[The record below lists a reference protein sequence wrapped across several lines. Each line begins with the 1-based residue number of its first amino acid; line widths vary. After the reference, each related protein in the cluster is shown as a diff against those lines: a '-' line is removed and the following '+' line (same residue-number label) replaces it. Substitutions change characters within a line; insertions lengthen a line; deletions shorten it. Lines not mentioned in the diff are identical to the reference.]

1 MTAQTRR
8 SGFTLVEILIVVM
21 ILGILAAIVIPQYSS
36 ATSES
41 RRATIADQLRL
52 YRDQINVYKA
62 QHTDNVPGVTA
73 AVPAGSVALFA
84 AHLTTYTDVAG
95 DSSATKDATHK
106 FGPYLPV
113 MPLNPINGLDTV
125 KIDATSATVPT
136 PDGTTGWIYQ
146 PSTGRLSINL
156 TTQDPDGK
164 AYVSY

>member
-1 MTAQTRR
+1 MTTRQRR

-21 ILGILAAIVIPQYSS
+21 ILGILAAIIIPQYAS
-36 ATSES
+36 ATNES

-84 AHLTTYTDVAG
+84 AHLTSHTDAAG
-95 DSSATKDATHK
+95 NNSATRSATFK
-106 FGPYLPV
+106 YGPYLPV
-113 MPLNPINGLDTV
+113 MPLNPINGLATV
-125 KIDATSATVPT
+125 KIDATSAAVPT

-146 PSTGRLSINL
+146 PATGRLSINL

-164 AYVSY
+164 AYVNY